1 MAKHCNTVNHLQ
13 NVILTLTLVRSCQT
27 RVLDSYTFLHLQVKL
42 MFFVQFLSS
51 SSPMCFFLRFA
62 VWPPPVFPVL
72 RLFPVLVWTLRSTQ
86 PVAHRSLRI
95 AETADRGQDGKKPA
109 SLIADTTT
117 ANAQVR
123 SLSAQAPLIAR
134 GNHRGR
140 GRAEGRTT
148 ESLHG
153 RESGGHRFWQES
165 GQFRWIKS
173 LFRSWKILNRT

>member
-1 MAKHCNTVNHLQ
+1 
-13 NVILTLTLVRSCQT
+13 
-27 RVLDSYTFLHLQVKL
+27 
-42 MFFVQFLSS
+42 
-51 SSPMCFFLRFA
+51 MCFFLRFA

-140 GRAEGRTT
+140 GRAEGRKVGRPSRCMA
-148 ESLHG
+148 ESPEAIGFGKRVGSSDGSRAFLDLG
-153 RESGGHRFWQES
+153 RFSTGPE
-165 GQFRWIKS
+165 
-173 LFRSWKILNRT
+173 LDMLNVQD

>member
-1 MAKHCNTVNHLQ
+1 MQ

-72 RLFPVLVWTLRSTQ
+72 RLFPVLPRLDSSIHPASRPSV
-86 PVAHRSLRI
+86 PPHRGDRGSRPGRQE
-95 AETADRGQDGKKPA
+95 ACVADRGHHHGQRSGQITLRPGA
-109 SLIADTTT
+109 SHRAG
-117 ANAQVR
+117 QPSR
-123 SLSAQAPLIAR
+123 SR
-134 GNHRGR
+134 KGGR
-140 GRAEGRTT
+140 SEGRTT

>member
-1 MAKHCNTVNHLQ
+1 
-13 NVILTLTLVRSCQT
+13 
-27 RVLDSYTFLHLQVKL
+27 

-140 GRAEGRTT
+140 GRAEGRKVGRPSRCMA
-148 ESLHG
+148 ESPEAIGFGKRVGSSDGSRAFLDLG
-153 RESGGHRFWQES
+153 RFSTGPE
-165 GQFRWIKS
+165 
-173 LFRSWKILNRT
+173 LDMLNVQD